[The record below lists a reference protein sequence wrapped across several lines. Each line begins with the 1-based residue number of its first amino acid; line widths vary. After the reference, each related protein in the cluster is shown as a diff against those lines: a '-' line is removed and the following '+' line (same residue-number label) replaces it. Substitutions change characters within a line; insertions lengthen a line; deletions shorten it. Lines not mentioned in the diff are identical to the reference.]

1 MNESECGNGDGYIA
15 MLAVKMEWWSGEG
28 NDSGENYYDKVE
40 KVVVMMVVVV
50 VMVVG

>member
-1 MNESECGNGDGYIA
+1 MNESECGNGYGYIA

-40 KVVVMMVVVV
+40 KVVVVVMV